1 MNKPANRP
9 GTPVEPRRAR
19 TVSITASVAAIIVAI
34 VFGFIFD
41 DDSLYHW
48 WASGILGV
56 IALAAAIRAKSIGLG
71 ALAVVAALSPPIL
84 MFGSWLVF
92 TAYHLATGTTP
103 A

>member
-1 MNKPANRP
+1 MNMPANRP

-19 TVSITASVAAIIVAI
+19 TISITAS
-34 VFGFIFD
+34 
-41 DDSLYHW
+41 
-48 WASGILGV
+48 
-56 IALAAAIRAKSIGLG
+56 
-71 ALAVVAALSPPIL
+71 VAALSPPIL